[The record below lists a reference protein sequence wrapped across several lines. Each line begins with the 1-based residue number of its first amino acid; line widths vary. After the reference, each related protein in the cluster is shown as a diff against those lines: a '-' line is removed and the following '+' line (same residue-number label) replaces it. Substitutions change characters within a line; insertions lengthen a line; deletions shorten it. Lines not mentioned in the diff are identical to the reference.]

1 MIDTVEYNGLA
12 PKTHYDPNDLETA
25 DSESFSRSAYKY
37 ITDYADARI
46 MVTSDT
52 AEIHNTNMDK
62 GYRTNESVQKRQMAL
77 EIMKTIQLQLTAHGN
92 THLNA
97 GHIIRVNLPR
107 GGAGK
112 TEVKDTQYD
121 KNLSGRWLITDV
133 RHKFNFEETS
143 HQSLYTCVKE
153 TYGRSQSEDTGPLNL
168 TSDDEALPVN
178 LYDDSAYI

>member
-1 MIDTVEYNGLA
+1 
-12 PKTHYDPNDLETA
+12 
-25 DSESFSRSAYKY
+25 
-37 ITDYADARI
+37 
-46 MVTSDT
+46 
-52 AEIHNTNMDK
+52 
-62 GYRTNESVQKRQMAL
+62 MAL

-107 GGAGK
+107 PGAGK

-133 RHKFNFEETS
+133 RHKFNFEETT

-153 TYGRSQSEDTGPLNL
+153 TYGKGQLEDTGPLKI
-168 TSDDEALPVN
+168 TSDDQGKPIN
-178 LYDDSAYI
+178 MYDDTEYN

>member
-52 AEIHNTNMDK
+52 AEVHNTNMDK

-107 GGAGK
+107 PGAGK

-133 RHKFNFEETS
+133 RHKFNFEETT

>member
-1 MIDTVEYNGLA
+1 MTTNTIYYR
-12 PKTHYDPNDLETA
+12 HYAKRERLCD
-25 DSESFSRSAYKY
+25 FY
-37 ITDYADARI
+37 
-46 MVTSDT
+46 TSQLYYFWLVLV
-52 AEIHNTNMDK
+52 K
-62 GYRTNESVQKRQMAL
+62 QKRKMAIEFMEMMKL
-77 EIMKTIQLQLTAHGN
+77 ELTGYGN

-107 GGAGK
+107 AGDGK
-112 TEVKDTQYD
+112 TDIKSTQYD

>member
-1 MIDTVEYNGLA
+1 
-12 PKTHYDPNDLETA
+12 
-25 DSESFSRSAYKY
+25 
-37 ITDYADARI
+37 

-52 AEIHNTNMDK
+52 ANVHNTNMDK

-77 EIMKTIQLQLTAHGN
+77 EVMKTIQLQLTAHGN

-107 GGAGK
+107 PGAGK
-112 TEVKDTQYD
+112 KDDKTTQYD

-133 RHKFNFEETS
+133 RHKFNFEETT

-153 TYGRSQSEDTGPLNL
+153 TYGRAQIEDVGPLKI
-168 TSDDEALPVN
+168 TSDDQGKPIN
-178 LYDDSAYI
+178 MYDDTEYN

>member
-1 MIDTVEYNGLA
+1 
-12 PKTHYDPNDLETA
+12 
-25 DSESFSRSAYKY
+25 
-37 ITDYADARI
+37 

-107 GGAGK
+107 PGAGK
-112 TEVKDTQYD
+112 TEVKHTQYD
-121 KNLSGRWLITDV
+121 LS
-133 RHKFNFEETS
+133 K
-143 HQSLYTCVKE
+143 
-153 TYGRSQSEDTGPLNL
+153 
-168 TSDDEALPVN
+168 ALLQRLEKSKHLSN
-178 LYDDSAYI
+178 CQTRKKAR